1 MMNSKYIKRKNEVI
15 KYFELLKCINHIA
28 PKLNFN
34 ELVPV
39 EVADDVQMVS
49 KSRIHAIDN
58 DLIDI
63 MHANGF
69 LILYNLIEATM
80 KDVYIVIFDE
90 ISNSKIS
97 FDQLVEEVQIEWVSY
112 ELRDH
117 KSGARPKTVT
127 ELANKIISNPDFI
140 IDRDKLKFGG
150 NLDARE
156 IKTYAKNLKVSEP
169 FHPQQDLLVVIKELR
184 NQLAHGGETF
194 IDVGKKYKYS
204 DIEPY
209 QIATFGLL
217 ESLISNVTT
226 YLNFKNYKK
235 CIALNAF
242 QI

>member
-1 MMNSKYIKRKNEVI
+1 MINSKYNKRKNEVI
-15 KYFELLKCINHIA
+15 KYFELLKCINNVS
-28 PKLNFN
+28 PQLQFF
-34 ELVPV
+34 EDVPV
-39 EVADDVQMVS
+39 EIANDVQMIRKS
-49 KSRIHAIDN
+49 KIHIIDA

-97 FDQLVEEVQIEWVSY
+97 FDQLVEEVQIEWVRY

-140 IDRDKLKFGG
+140 LARNNLKFSG

-156 IKTYAKNLKVSEP
+156 IRNYAKNLKVSEP
-169 FHPQQDLLVVIKELR
+169 SHPQQELLVVVKDLR

-209 QIATFGLL
+209 KSATFGLL
-217 ESLISNVTT
+217 ESLINNVAA
-226 YLNFKNYKK
+226 YLDDVNYKK
-235 CIALNAF
+235 SISP
-242 QI
+242 

>member
-1 MMNSKYIKRKNEVI
+1 MNNSKYLKRKNEVL
-15 KYFELLKCINHIA
+15 KYFELLKCINNTS
-28 PKLNFN
+28 P
-34 ELVPV
+34 ELHFRQDVTV
-39 EVADDVQMVS
+39 EIENDVRMVS
-49 KSRIHAIDN
+49 ESRVHAIDG

-80 KDVYIVIFDE
+80 KDVYIAIFDE

-97 FDQLVEEVQIEWVSY
+97 FEKLVEEVQIEWVKY

-117 KSGARPKTVT
+117 KTGAKPKMVT
-127 ELANKIISNPDFI
+127 ELANKILSQPDFTMV
-140 IDRDKLKFGG
+140 RDNLKFGG

-156 IKTYAKNLKVSEP
+156 IRTYAKNLNVSEP
-169 FHPQQDLLVVIKELR
+169 YHPQQDLLVVIKNLR

-194 IDVGKKYKYS
+194 IDVGKNYKYS

-217 ESLISNVTT
+217 ESLINNVTT
-226 YLNFKNYKK
+226 YLNDTSYKVN
-235 CIALNAF
+235 CP
-242 QI
+242 Q